1 MIYSIS
7 REESNFKV
15 RDLIFIHKKPY
26 DPKKF
31 FIFLHSKIFTFNH
44 SKKFTLESQIS
55 QKKVF
60 LIRTLENLDLG

>member
-55 QKKVF
+55 QK
-60 LIRTLENLDLG
+60 